1 MNNSREDYVFGLDI
15 GTRSIVGTVGYRI
28 GTDRFVVVAQKSLE
42 HTTRAVIDGQIH
54 DIATVADEIA
64 CVKKQLEVEI
74 GQKLTNVSIAAAGR
88 VLKTETVYVEHEM
101 QSETRVTQEHIHSL
115 DSIAVEKAYDRIR
128 QQNDHKGKHFY
139 CVGYSPVKYYVKL
152 TRHYAVSLCTK

>member
-15 GTRSIVGTVGYRI
+15 GTRSIVGTVGYRT

-64 CVKKQLEVEI
+64 SVKKQLEEEI

-88 VLKTETVYVEHEM
+88 VLNAINAIAGDSVNVTVTV
-101 QSETRVTQEHIHSL
+101 SADVNSL
-115 DSIAVEKAYDRIR
+115 PESIK
-128 QQNDHKGKHFY
+128 KF
-139 CVGYSPVKYYVKL
+139 L
-152 TRHYAVSLCTK
+152 

>member
-54 DIATVADEIA
+54 DIATVADGGGNRA
-64 CVKKQLEVEI
+64 
-74 GQKLTNVSIAAAGR
+74 
-88 VLKTETVYVEHEM
+88 ETDECQYCGCRPCAEDRDGVCG
-101 QSETRVTQEHIHSL
+101 TRN
-115 DSIAVEKAYDRIR
+115 AVGDPGDPRT
-128 QQNDHKGKHFY
+128 
-139 CVGYSPVKYYVKL
+139 YSF
-152 TRHYAVSLCTK
+152 T